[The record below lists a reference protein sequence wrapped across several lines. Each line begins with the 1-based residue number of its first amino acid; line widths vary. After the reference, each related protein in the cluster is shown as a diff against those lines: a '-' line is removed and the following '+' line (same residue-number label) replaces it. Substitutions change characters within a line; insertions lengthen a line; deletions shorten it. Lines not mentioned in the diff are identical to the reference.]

1 MSRAFIDLL
10 SADRLASRF
19 GGSLSPQLRAA
30 IEAELV
36 FRAKSSGRIITR
48 DETIASENV
57 VDLRT
62 YAPGDS
68 SSNFRIGKN

>member
-10 SADRLASRF
+10 SADRLASQF
-19 GGSLSPQLRAA
+19 GGSLSPRLRAA

-48 DETIASENV
+48 DETIAAENV

-62 YAPGDS
+62 YAQNKGAT
-68 SSNFRIGKN
+68 